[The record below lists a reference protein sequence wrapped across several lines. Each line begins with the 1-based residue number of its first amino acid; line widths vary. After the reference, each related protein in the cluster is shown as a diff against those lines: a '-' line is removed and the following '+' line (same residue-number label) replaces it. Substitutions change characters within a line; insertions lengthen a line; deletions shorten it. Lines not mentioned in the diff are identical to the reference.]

1 MASAEPGRK
10 SGYSRDIVW
19 RVVWQKVGMG
29 LTFREIAERLQIAD
43 GTAHRIFWKFQ
54 ETGDIAQPKH
64 KRQGIQKLDH
74 LQETYILCIV
84 ADNPG
89 LYLREIAQKISEATN
104 TAVHYSTVCRVIH
117 RYGFTRKIIQVAK
130 QRCVN
135 YRAKFMT
142 ENR

>member
-29 LTFREIAERLQIAD
+29 LTFREIAERLQIAV
-43 GTAHRIFWKFQ
+43 GTAHRIFRKFQ

-84 ADNPG
+84 
-89 LYLREIAQKISEATN
+89 SE
-104 TAVHYSTVCRVIH
+104 
-117 RYGFTRKIIQVAK
+117 
-130 QRCVN
+130 
-135 YRAKFMT
+135 RAKRASSVT
-142 ENR
+142 VHASLKL